1 MGRIIA
7 VYGIIAGIIVA
18 VGMQIGINLVTDHG
32 ALGMV
37 VGYLTMLVAL
47 SMVFVGV
54 KRYRDTALGGVIRFW
69 PAFGIGLGIAGVAG
83 LCYVAGW
90 EAYMYATDYTF
101 MDVYMKQALA
111 AKVAAGA
118 SAAELTKLSAE
129 MEALKAQYANP
140 LFRMP
145 MTFAEIAPVGLV
157 VALVS
162 ATILRNS
169 RAFPAVTARG

>member
-7 VYGIIAGIIVA
+7 VYGIIGGIFVA
-18 VGMQIGINLVTDHG
+18 IGMQISIYFVSDHG
-32 ALGMV
+32 SLGMV

-69 PAFGIGLGIAGVAG
+69 PAFGIGLGIASVAG

-111 AKVAAGA
+111 AKAAAGA
-118 SAAELTKLSAE
+118 SAAELASLTAE
-129 MEALKAQYANP
+129 MNTLKLQYANP

-145 MTFAEIAPVGLV
+145 MTFAEIAPVGLI

-162 ATILRNS
+162 AAILRNS
-169 RAFPAVTARG
+169 RAFPAVAARG

>member
-7 VYGIIAGIIVA
+7 VYGVIAGVIVA
-18 VGMQIGINLVTDHG
+18 VGMQIGINLVSDHG
-32 ALGMV
+32 SYGMI

-90 EAYMYATDYTF
+90 EAYMYATNYTF

-111 AKVAAGA
+111 AKEAAGA
-118 SAAELTKLSAE
+118 SAAQLASLRTELET
-129 MEALKAQYANP
+129 LKVQYANP

-145 MTFAEIAPVGLV
+145 MTFAEIAPVGVL

-162 ATILRNS
+162 AAILRNS
-169 RAFPAVTARG
+169 RAFPAVAPRG

>member
-18 VGMQIGINLVTDHG
+18 AGMQVAINFVTDHG
-32 ALGMV
+32 GFGML

-69 PAFGIGLGIAGVAG
+69 PAFGAGIGIAGVAG
-83 LCYVAGW
+83 LCYVIGW

-101 MDVYMKQALA
+101 MEIYANDALA
-111 AKVAAGA
+111 AKAAVGA
-118 SAAELTKLSAE
+118 SASELASLRAELET
-129 MEALKAQYANP
+129 LKAQYTNP
-140 LFRMP
+140 LLRIP
-145 MTFAEIAPVGLV
+145 MTFAEIAPVGII

-162 ATILRNS
+162 AAILRNS
-169 RAFPAVTARG
+169 RAFPAVARRG

>member
-18 VGMQIGINLVTDHG
+18 VGMQLGIHFVSDHG
-32 ALGMV
+32 LLGMV

-54 KRYRDTALGGVIRFW
+54 KRYRDTARGGVIRFW
-69 PAFGIGLGIAGVAG
+69 PAFGVGLGIAGVAG
-83 LCYVAGW
+83 LFYVLAW

-101 MDVYMKQALA
+101 MEVYAKQVIA
-111 AKVAAGA
+111 AKIAAGA
-118 SAAELTKLSAE
+118 PAAEVARLTSE
-129 MEALKAQYANP
+129 MKALTVQYANP

-145 MTFAEIAPVGLV
+145 MTFAEIAPVGV
-157 VALVS
+157 IVALAS
-162 ATILRNS
+162 AAILRNS
-169 RAFPAVTARG
+169 RAFPAVAPRG

>member
-7 VYGIIAGIIVA
+7 VYGIIAGVIVA
-18 VGMQIGINLVTDHG
+18 VGMQISIHFVSDHG
-32 ALGMV
+32 SFGMV

-54 KRYRDTALGGVIRFW
+54 KKYRDTALGGVIRFW

-90 EAYMYATDYTF
+90 EAYMYTTDYTF
-101 MDVYMKQALA
+101 MDVYTKQAIA
-111 AKVAAGA
+111 AKAAAGA
-118 SAAELTKLSAE
+118 SVAELAKLSAE
-129 MEALKAQYANP
+129 MAAFRVQYADP

-145 MTFAEIAPVGLV
+145 MTFAEIAPVGLI
-157 VALVS
+157 VALIS
-162 ATILRNS
+162 AAILRNS
-169 RAFPAVTARG
+169 RAFPAVAVRS

>member
-1 MGRIIA
+1 MRRIIA
-7 VYGIIAGIIVA
+7 IYGIIAGIIVA
-18 VGMQIGINLVTDHG
+18 VGMQIGINLVSDHG
-32 ALGMV
+32 AFGMV

-54 KRYRDTALGGVIRFW
+54 KRYRDTARGGVIRFW
-69 PAFGIGLGIAGVAG
+69 PAFGLGLGIAGVAG

-101 MDVYMKQALA
+101 MDVYMTQALA
-111 AKVAAGA
+111 AKAAAGA
-118 SAAELTKLSAE
+118 SAADIAKFGAE
-129 MEALKAQYANP
+129 MAALKVQYANP

-145 MTFAEIAPVGLV
+145 MTFAEIAPVGII

-162 ATILRNS
+162 AVILRNS
-169 RAFPAVTARG
+169 RAFPAVVRRD

>member
-18 VGMQIGINLVTDHG
+18 VGMQLGIQFVSDHG
-32 ALGMV
+32 SLGMV

-54 KRYRDTALGGVIRFW
+54 KRYRDTVRGGVIRFW
-69 PAFGIGLGIAGVAG
+69 PAFGVGLGIAGVAG
-83 LCYVAGW
+83 LCYVIGW

-118 SAAELTKLSAE
+118 SAAELAKLAAE
-129 MEALKAQYANP
+129 MNTLKAQYADP

-145 MTFAEIAPVGLV
+145 MTFAEIAPVGLI

-162 ATILRNS
+162 AAVLRNS
-169 RAFPAVTARG
+169 RAFPAVAARG

>member
-7 VYGIIAGIIVA
+7 VYGIIAGVIVA
-18 VGMQIGINLVTDHG
+18 VGMQISIHFVSDHG
-32 ALGMV
+32 SFGMV

-54 KRYRDTALGGVIRFW
+54 KRYRDMVRGGVIRFW

-90 EAYMYATDYTF
+90 EAYMYATDYSF
-101 MDVYMKQALA
+101 MDVYMKQAIA
-111 AKVAAGA
+111 AKAAAGA
-118 SAAELTKLSAE
+118 SATELAKFSVE
-129 MEALKAQYANP
+129 MNTLKVQYANP

-145 MTFAEIAPVGLV
+145 MTFAEIAPVGV
-157 VALVS
+157 IVALVS
-162 ATILRNS
+162 AAILRNS
-169 RAFPAVTARG
+169 RAFPAVAARG

>member
-7 VYGIIAGIIVA
+7 VYGTIAGIIVVA
-18 VGMQIGINLVTDHG
+18 GMQLGIHFVSDHG
-32 ALGMV
+32 SFGMV

-69 PAFGIGLGIAGVAG
+69 PAFGVGLGIAGVAG
-83 LCYVAGW
+83 LCYVLGW
-90 EAYMYATDYTF
+90 EAYMYATNYSF
-101 MDVYMKQALA
+101 MDVYVKQALA
-111 AKVAAGA
+111 EKLASGA
-118 SAAELTKLSAE
+118 SAPAIAKFTAE
-129 MEALKAQYANP
+129 MAAFKAQYADP

-162 ATILRNS
+162 AAILRNS
-169 RAFPAVTARG
+169 RAFPAVAGRG

>member
-7 VYGIIAGIIVA
+7 VYGIIGGIIVV
-18 VGMQIGINLVTDHG
+18 VGMQLGIHFVSDHG
-32 ALGMV
+32 SFGMV

-111 AKVAAGA
+111 AKAATGA
-118 SAAELTKLSAE
+118 SAAELAKYTAE
-129 MEALKAQYANP
+129 LNTLKVQYANP
-140 LFRMP
+140 LIRMP
-145 MTFAEIAPVGLV
+145 MTFAEIAPVGLI

-162 ATILRNS
+162 AAILRNS
-169 RAFPAVTARG
+169 RAFPAVAARG